1 MRMILLAAIL
11 VTLISAC
18 SNDEDK
24 KSQADKSHILSGQ
37 FQALEKARG
46 VENILQDGQ
55 ERRDSIIEEQTQ

>member
-24 KSQADKSHILSGQ
+24 NTQTKQHILSGQ
-37 FQALEKARG
+37 FQALDKARG
-46 VENILQDGQ
+46 VENIFQDGQ
-55 ERRDSIIEEQTQ
+55 KNLDISIEEQTQ